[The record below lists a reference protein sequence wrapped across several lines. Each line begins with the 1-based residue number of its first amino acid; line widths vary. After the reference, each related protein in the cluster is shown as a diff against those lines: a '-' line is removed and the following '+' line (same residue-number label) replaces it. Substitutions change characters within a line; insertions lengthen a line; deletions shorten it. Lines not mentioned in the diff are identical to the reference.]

1 MTKLLT
7 LALVIALV
15 APVAA
20 QSPIR
25 LLPAFALTA
34 ADGTATTSQ
43 ALTQARPWVLLIAQ
57 QPCRSCDSTLAV
69 LNAGLSAEQALRI
82 VVVLSGAS
90 AAEAAGV
97 RARYARLSNTGWFRD
112 EARAALPALGVGG
125 SPVVIGLTGDRVFW
139 TRNVSAMSAG
149 DLESLVT
156 SWIR

>member
-1 MTKLLT
+1 MLGST
-7 LALVIALV
+7 LSIPVT
-15 APVAA
+15 PVAA
-20 QSPIR
+20 EAQGR
-25 LLPAFALTA
+25 VLPAFALTA

-57 QPCRSCDSTLAV
+57 QPCRSCDATLAV
-69 LNAGLSAEQALRI
+69 LAAALSPERAARL

-90 AAEAAGV
+90 AAEAAGIG
-97 RARYARLSNTGWFRD
+97 ARHAGLLSAWYRD

-125 SPVVIGLTGDRVFW
+125 SPIVVGLTSDRIFW